1 MKTWHHN
8 PYPPTHRARHARK
21 VAPPGG
27 RGVAAFLVAAIVLV
41 TVAIVTAIRVVDWQ
55 NPHVFGFVFG
65 WPGLW
70 SFLAG
75 VVTALLMIRVSRYAE
90 ARKGV
95 R

>member
-1 MKTWHHN
+1 VKTWN
-8 PYPPTHRARHARK
+8 RAPYQPTHHARHARK

-27 RGVAAFLVAAIVLV
+27 REIAVFLVAAIVLV

-55 NPHVFGFVFG
+55 NPHALRFVFG

-70 SFLAG
+70 LLLAG
-75 VVTALLMIRVSRYAE
+75 MATGMLYRRV
-90 ARKGV
+90 ARHAVARRG